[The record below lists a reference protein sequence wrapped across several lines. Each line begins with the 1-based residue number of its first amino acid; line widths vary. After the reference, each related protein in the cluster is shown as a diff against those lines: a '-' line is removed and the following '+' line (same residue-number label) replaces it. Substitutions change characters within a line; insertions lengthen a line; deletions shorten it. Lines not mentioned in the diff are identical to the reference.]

1 MIGGSLAAMEIL
13 GLNKIRLQRFDW
25 IRTWRVQSSIEEP
38 SAQTG
43 AATSVRSA
51 QNQEPDVRVAIA
63 LNLPLS
69 LDSARHRIPEISEE
83 LAGHTHEDGL
93 LLG

>member
-1 MIGGSLAAMEIL
+1 MARSIPE
-13 GLNKIRLQRFDW
+13 
-25 IRTWRVQSSIEEP
+25 IEEP

-83 LAGHTHEDGL
+83 LAGHTTKMVCSSADIWVL
-93 LLG
+93 QSRNF